1 MNEIFYFGAGS
12 FGIFIIG
19 FGTGYFAGRLN
30 TILTIFKDKETQSF
44 VAAVAKDQKEQALAA
59 KKKVEIDD
67 RKFVTDLSTDDMKT
81 VDRQNLGIVVKTTDN
96 IADATLKLAQ
106 LKKKKE

>member
-1 MNEIFYFGAGS
+1 MNEIFYLGAGS
-12 FGIFIIG
+12 FGIFILG
-19 FGTGYFAGRLN
+19 FGTGYFMGRLDA
-30 TILTIFKDKETQSF
+30 ILSIFKDKESKSF

-67 RKFVTDLSTDDMKT
+67 RKFVTDLSTDDMKK
-81 VDRQNLGIVVKTTDN
+81 VDEQNLGIVVKTNDN
-96 IADATLKLAQ
+96 ITDATSKLAQ

>member
-1 MNEIFYFGAGS
+1 MSEIFYLGAGS
-12 FGIFIIG
+12 FGIFMIG

-44 VAAVAKDQKEQALAA
+44 VAAVAKDQKEQALTA

-67 RKFVTDLSTDDMKT
+67 RKFVTDLSTDDMKN
-81 VDRQNLGIVVKTTDN
+81 VEEQNLGIVVKTNDN
-96 IADATLKLAQ
+96 IADATSKLAQ